1 MTGSSIILILIW
13 GLACPFVLG
22 SLEACLTKSFEKL
35 SIARNLCF
43 GFVLELFVFGIL
55 ALPLIFVRASYS
67 ALKYSWLFVIAILLC
82 LSVFILYR
90 HREELFSAR
99 DTGEKKK
106 PDILTLSVWA
116 AAIALIA
123 FETGLLTFT
132 MHMDADDARFVAEA
146 VDAIDNDS
154 LLYINPVTGEP
165 TMGEGLLVGELRKD
179 AASPYPIF
187 LGLVSDLF
195 GLNPAICAHT
205 VMPALLI
212 PLSFAVFYLI
222 AMHFFDLDRK
232 KSGIFLL
239 FTAVIMLFSFESEFA
254 PGYTLLN
261 IIWQGRS
268 IALCIM
274 LPLLWYSFVRLR
286 PKEGINAGELFL
298 LIMINTACSVLS
310 GTAAIVAAII
320 TFAFAVS
327 GAIEAG
333 SIRHAVLTGLTAVP
347 DLFCLVYGQYIL
359 KAIYKI

>member
-1 MTGSSIILILIW
+1 MTGSNIFLIIIW

-22 SLEACLTKSFEKL
+22 TLEGCLTKSFGKL

-43 GFVLELFVFGIL
+43 GFAFELFVFGVF
-55 ALPLIFVRASYS
+55 AVPLIFVRASYS
-67 ALKYSWLFVIAILLC
+67 ALKYSWICTTALLLC
-82 LSVFILYR
+82 LSAYILYR
-90 HREELFSAR
+90 HRKEFFPVR
-99 DTGEKKK
+99 DTKKSR
-106 PDILTLSVWA
+106 PDILTVSVWVA
-116 AAIALIA
+116 ALFLIA

-154 LLYINPVTGEP
+154 LLYINPITGEP
-165 TMGEGLLVGELRKD
+165 TRGDGQLVGEMRKD
-179 AASPYPIF
+179 AASPYPVF

-195 GLNPAICAHT
+195 GINPAVCAHT
-205 VMPALLI
+205 VLPALLI
-212 PLSFAVFYLI
+212 PLSFAVYYLI
-222 AMHFFDLDRK
+222 AMHFFDQDRK

-274 LPLLWYSFVRLR
+274 LPLLWYAFIRLR
-286 PKEGINAGELFL
+286 PKEGISAGEVLLL
-298 LIMINTACSVLS
+298 LIINTACWVLS

-320 TFAFAVS
+320 TFAYAVS
-327 GAIEAG
+327 GAIEAK
-333 SIRHAVLTGLTAVP
+333 SIRWAILTGLTAVP

-359 KAIYKI
+359 KAIYKF